1 MSYLN
6 NDDIR
11 IVPIEDDEDDDVF
24 YPYDDESNDDNLP
37 EIDW

>member
-1 MSYLN
+1 MPKPN

-11 IVPIEDDEDDDVF
+11 IVPIEDDEDDDIF
-24 YPYDDESNDDNLP
+24 YPYDDDSNDDNLP

>member
-1 MSYLN
+1 MIN

-11 IVPIEDDEDDDVF
+11 IVPIEDDDDVF

-37 EIDW
+37 DIDW

>member
-1 MSYLN
+1 MSDLN

-11 IVPIEDDEDDDVF
+11 IVPIEEDDDDVF

-37 EIDW
+37 DIDW